1 MPKRLERIH
10 YIAIVLGVVGA
21 LLVLYV
27 AGRYAADEVTK
38 LNFGTGREA
47 PSMMVPVRGFII
59 AMGLYYLIAATSVF
73 LPQTRRIAN
82 SALIFAG
89 LLLIPAVLVLSAAGT
104 QTNVL
109 PMLSESLRLA
119 TPIALGSLAGLWS
132 ERSGVVNIAVEG
144 MMLTGACFGF
154 TAFFFIGPM
163 MDSTG
168 FALFLSVL
176 IAILSGMVMALLHG
190 WLSITFKTDQI
201 VSGTVINILALGVTS
216 FVRRQYLLNSRA
228 GRVTLPTIEIPGLS
242 DIPLI
247 GPILFANKPIFFM
260 MFVILILSH
269 IVLFYTTWGLRTR
282 AVGEHPKA
290 ADTVGIDVI
299 RMRYANVLL
308 SGMIAGLAGA
318 WFSLET
324 VGSFDDGMTSGKG
337 FIALA
342 ALIFGKWTPFGAFAG
357 SMLFGFSEALG
368 TRFQLLN
375 VPVPNQFLQILP
387 YVVTVVVTS
396 GLIGR
401 AIPPAAVGQ
410 PYEKGH

>member
-1 MPKRLERIH
+1 MPKRLERVH
-10 YIAIVLGVVGA
+10 YIAIVLAVLGA
-21 LLVLYV
+21 LMLLNV
-27 AGRYAADEVTK
+27 AGRYAADETTR
-38 LNFGTGREA
+38 LNFGTGRDV
-47 PSMMVPVRGFII
+47 PNIIVPVRAFIL
-59 AMGLYYLIAATSVF
+59 ALGVYYLLAAATPF
-73 LPQTRRIAN
+73 FAQTRRVAN
-82 SALIFAG
+82 SALILAG

-109 PMLSESLRLA
+109 PMISESLRLG
-119 TPIALGSLAGLWS
+119 TPIALGSMAGLWS
-132 ERSGVVNIAVEG
+132 ERSGVVNIAIEG

-154 TAFFFIGPM
+154 TAFFFLGPAM
-163 MDSTG
+163 ESTNL
-168 FALFLSVL
+168 ALFLSVI
-176 IAILSGMVMALLHG
+176 IAILTGTLMALLHG

-201 VSGTVINILALGVTS
+201 VSGTVINIMALGVTS
-216 FVRRQYLLNSRA
+216 FVRRQYLLGSRA
-228 GRVTLPTIEIPGLS
+228 GRVTLPVIEIPGLS
-242 DIPLI
+242 DIPII
-247 GPILFANKPIFFM
+247 GPILFANKPIFFL
-260 MFVILILSH
+260 MFVIIILSH

-324 VGSFDDGMTSGKG
+324 VGAFDDAMTSGKG

-375 VPVPNQFLQILP
+375 VPIPSQFLQILP
-387 YVVTVVVTS
+387 YVVTVIVTS